1 MNEHEQGRKFADK
14 SAAIANET
22 LAKRKAAAAQAVEQ
36 SYSATVENMRDY
48 NLKMI
53 GMAWVSTEGVFRVCS
68 PTPDLEVTV

>member
-22 LAKRKAAAAQAVEQ
+22 LTKGKAAAAQSAQAVEQ

-48 NLKMI
+48 NLKN
-53 GMAWVSTEGVFRVCS
+53 
-68 PTPDLEVTV
+68 D